1 MGGKLR
7 KLVIVSFM
15 VSISVLIFSPLGA
28 DDRSGSEASVSPPTG
43 HPPEVFAPR
52 TSEENV
58 DVAPTPFTLLTPIRA
73 FLSGPLW
80 LMVSGLDAHTD
91 FTGRI
96 PRKRMGM
103 SPGLAWDDLPQ
114 VFTAPRLPV
123 SSATSSVQGQLVPFR
138 DPAPS
143 FSRDILVT
151 RDFSN
156 TPMQT
161 EPHLAINPR
170 DPEHLLLGTIDYN
183 FPNVSTYVSIDG
195 GVTWEGPH
203 QPQFLREDDGVGG
216 DPVIAFDRQGNAFV
230 AFISIGVEE
239 YTVGPAVDFAA
250 VSSIAVAR
258 SDDGGYSWGEAVSSA
273 RSGFDKDLTVDGSGR
288 LQGEVALS
296 FLDKPWMTIGPH
308 PENPEQDIIYVTYTK
323 FTERFGIF
331 RIGDLPFFG
340 IPVVDTTIELVSS
353 SDGGFTWTSP
363 VAVSPTVRRIFGE
376 STGSHGQSETAQDSF
391 VESAGEVEALGIKR
405 TVQGP
410 QVAVDSQGK
419 VYVAWLDSTD
429 DEAFEGLGEIYV
441 SRSDNGGL
449 TFSEPVRAS
458 VFNEPGFAP
467 RTSFFRYW
475 ASAFPQLALG
485 LDGEVYVAYTGI
497 PSETREDD
505 GNIYVVRSFDKGGT
519 WSRPIKLNGDDTD
532 RLQFF
537 PSITTD
543 SLGVLHAMWGDMR
556 DDRAD
561 TRYHIYY
568 TKSVDRG
575 DNWGFVDPE
584 TGFQTQ
590 NARVTDF
597 PSNPNKGFPGGR
609 FIGDYFSIKATPDD
623 VYMVWADTRLGEFGP
638 VNQKVGFSRRKAMAS
653 PEVFISPP
661 SGPGGQSVTIQG
673 FNFQPDIDLFV
684 QVGGV
689 LVSTERANGQGRFTT
704 QIFIPISGE
713 GSHDVTIFDDSG
725 NFATASFYM
734 EFGFDNVQDVQGSLQ
749 RQVRGLQDDV
759 QGMNESVTSA
769 LSAELDKVSESL
781 RKVNAA
787 PALTTHS
794 PSVSEDPRE
803 GEMAWWIL
811 PFGVGIAAL
820 AGSGTTL
827 LVMRRS
833 GSRDEP
839 PSPPGPWQEAS

>member
-1 MGGKLR
+1 MSGILR
-7 KLVIVSFM
+7 TLVVASM
-15 VSISVLIFSPLGA
+15 TVLISALLFSPLGA
-28 DDRSGSEASVSPPTG
+28 DDHSGDEASIPLPTG
-43 HPPEVFAPR
+43 QPPEVFAPR
-52 TSEENV
+52 LTAQDSQI
-58 DVAPTPFTLLTPIRA
+58 APPPFTLLTPIREL
-73 FLSGPLW
+73 LSGPLW
-80 LMVSGLDAHTD
+80 LMVSGLDAQKN
-91 FTGRI
+91 FSGGI
-96 PRKRMGM
+96 PRQRAGVR
-103 SPGLAWDDLPQ
+103 PGLAWHNLPQ
-114 VFTAPRLPV
+114 VFTAPQLPMASAS
-123 SSATSSVQGQLVPFR
+123 SSAQGQLVPFR

-143 FSRDILVT
+143 FSRNILVT

-156 TPMQT
+156 TPLQT
-161 EPHLAINPR
+161 EPHLAINPK
-170 DPEHLLLGTIDYN
+170 DPEHLLLGAIDYN

-203 QPQFLREDDGVGG
+203 QPQFLRDDDGVGG
-216 DPVIAFDRQGNAFV
+216 DPVIAFDRNGNAFV

-239 YTVGPAVDFAA
+239 YTVGPAVDFAT

-258 SDDGGYSWGEAVSSA
+258 SNDGGYTWGEAISSA
-273 RSGFDKDLTVDGSGR
+273 RSGLDKDLSVDESGKLR
-288 LQGEVALS
+288 GEVALS
-296 FLDKPWMTIGPH
+296 FLDKPWMTVGLDPDD
-308 PENPEQDIIYVTYTK
+308 PDQDVIYVTYTK
-323 FTERFGIF
+323 FTQRFGIF

-340 IPVVDTTIELVSS
+340 VPVVDTTIELVSS
-353 SDGGFTWTSP
+353 RDGGLTWTTP
-363 VAVSPTVRRIFGE
+363 VSVSPTVRRIFGE
-376 STGSHGQSETAQDSF
+376 STGSAGQAESQHDFTVQSED
-391 VESAGEVEALGIKR
+391 EDEVLGIKR
-405 TVQGP
+405 TVQGS
-410 QVAVDSQGK
+410 QVAVDPQGK

-441 SRSDNGGL
+441 SRSDDGGS
-449 TFSEPVRAS
+449 TFSEPARAS

-467 RTSFFRYW
+467 RTAFFRYW
-475 ASAFPQLALG
+475 ASAFPQLAVG

-505 GNIYVVRSFDKGGT
+505 GDIYVVRSFDRGDT
-519 WSRPIKLNGDDTD
+519 WSRPIRINDDETD

-568 TKSVDRG
+568 TKSDDQG
-575 DNWGFVDPE
+575 DNWGFVDQE

-638 VNQKVGFSRRKAMAS
+638 VNQKVGFSRRKAVAS

-673 FNFQPDIDLFV
+673 FNFQPDIDLFI

-704 QIFIPISGE
+704 QVFIPISGE
-713 GSHDVTIFDDSG
+713 GAHDVTIFDDSG
-725 NFATASFYM
+725 NFATASFFM
-734 EFGFDNVQDVQGSLQ
+734 EFGFDNVQDVQSALQ
-749 RQVRGLQDDV
+749 RQMRALQHEV
-759 QGMNESVTSA
+759 QGMHKSVSSA
-769 LSAELDKVSESL
+769 LSDELDKIAESL
-781 RKVNAA
+781 RQVSTA
-787 PALTTHS
+787 PKLIPEP
-794 PSVSEDPRE
+794 PSVAEDPRN
-803 GEMAWWIL
+803 GGLAWWIL
-811 PFGVGIAAL
+811 PLGVGIAAL
-820 AGSGTTL
+820 AGSGVTL
-827 LVMRRS
+827 LVMQRS
-833 GSRDEP
+833 GSRNEP
-839 PSPPGPWQEAS
+839 PSPPSTWQQAP